1 MFKKMQEKLRDV
13 GIAPIFFIG
22 SGISRRYIQSPDWI
36 GLLEDIVK
44 ERDINFT
51 KLVQKYT
58 DSDGVV
64 NNESLALELEDV
76 YFEQL
81 KDNEIEV
88 GGSKPYYFRKRI
100 AEITEGFLYDNLNSI
115 ESNSEV
121 VELRKTRPAAIITT
135 NYDRFL
141 ETVYGDDY
149 SVLVGQNSLLENVVD
164 GVGEIYK
171 IHGCVSSPNSIVI
184 TKSDYDNFFHK
195 NQYLN
200 AKLLTLF
207 LEYPIVFMGYS
218 ISDRNIIS
226 ILSTIFAMLSPS
238 KIEELKSRMWFIEPG
253 DKDAKGSVR
262 INLNSGHYMDIDSF
276 TLSDYGKLYS
286 AISDISIKRLPMK
299 FLKYLKSNVYELI
312 ASQEYNPAL
321 LDVNVADLE
330 KIDDFDDVNQFVG
343 LTFSTDRKIGFCN
356 NKNLCKAFL
365 KADDGTKYVENDLL
379 DYRTKNIVPF
389 YKFITHVSKEQA
401 LEGIANKNS
410 DFYKQ
415 LFDDAYDYK
424 IEIGKK
430 QTVDYKGNVSK
441 DEIES
446 YAEKF
451 VEENGLQPNQ
461 KSTVIRY
468 VLLQLMNTNIK
479 LISDN
484 KIIISDYK
492 NEIVKVMTYLS
503 NEYICENQTDI
514 FSLLNN
520 LGIEKIAEH
529 NFRFL
534 LCHIDRALYRKD

>member
-1 MFKKMQEKLRDV
+1 MFKKMQEKLRDI

-58 DSDGVV
+58 DSEKVV
-64 NNESLALELEDV
+64 DNERLAQELEDV
-76 YFEQL
+76 YFEHL
-81 KDNEIEV
+81 NDSEIEE

-100 AEITEGFLYDNLNSI
+100 ADITEGFLNQNLSSI

-121 VELRKTRPAAIITT
+121 IELRKTRPAAVITT
-135 NYDRFL
+135 NYDRLL

-149 SVLVGQNSLLENVVD
+149 SVLIGQNSLLENVVD

-171 IHGCVSSPNSIVI
+171 IHGCVSNPNSIVI
-184 TKSDYDNFFHK
+184 TKADYDNFFHK

-226 ILSTIFAMLSPS
+226 ILSTIFEMLSPS

-253 DKDAKGSVR
+253 RKEAKGSVR
-262 INLNSGHYMDIDSF
+262 INLNSGHYMDIASF

-312 ASQEYNPAL
+312 ASQEYNPTL
-321 LDVNVADLE
+321 LNVNIADLE
-330 KIDDFDDVNQFVG
+330 KIKNFEDVSQFVG
-343 LTFSTDRKIGFCN
+343 LTFSTQRKIGFCN
-356 NKNLCKAFL
+356 NENLCEAFL
-365 KADDGTKYVENDLL
+365 EQNIGTQYVEKDLL
-379 DYRTKNIVPF
+379 EYRSKNIVPF
-389 YKFITHVSKEQA
+389 YKFITDLSKKQMIECISNN
-401 LEGIANKNS
+401 ES

-415 LFDDAYDYK
+415 LINDDYDYRR
-424 IEIGKK
+424 IIGKP
-430 QTVDYKGNVSK
+430 QNVDYTNDVTLE
-441 DEIES
+441 EIEV
-446 YAEKF
+446 YAAQY
-451 VEENGLQPNQ
+451 VIEEGLQFNQ

-468 VLLQLMNTNIK
+468 VLLQLLNKDIN
-479 LISDN
+479 LILDN
-484 KIIISDYK
+484 KELINNYK
-492 NEIVKVMTYLS
+492 REIVKVMTHLTEDYIRE
-503 NEYICENQTDI
+503 NESSI
-514 FSLLNN
+514 FELLHE
-520 LGIEKIAEH
+520 LDIEKVAEG

-534 LCHIDRALYRKD
+534 LCHIDRALYRKE